1 MRFLATLL
9 IGGLAGL
16 GATSAAAYEPESGLW
31 WNPSESGT
39 GYTLEIQDN
48 RMALTVYGGAQ
59 NGAAKWY
66 SAVGFLTYSNDSV
79 RFEATLESYYGVQP
93 MGQPW
98 NGRPA
103 LEPSYGTIRIV
114 FDPDNNRRA
123 TLTWPNGRS
132 IPIQRHEYYF
142 VRSED
147 TGGVG
152 SNTLKM
158 LGEWQIVSDI
168 SSNGPSSF
176 PFSAD
181 VLVLDDYGYDN
192 SPSLKTW
199 VYEGCR
205 PDDAQV
211 GGCSTYALNNHDA
224 YGFFE
229 APSNDFPNGVQVI
242 VLKDGPYDGRMWYA
256 LYELAIG
263 TNDGSGWFT
272 LYPQGA
278 DPYDYDAYPTRAFR
292 SASRTFVQE
301 GSGPAKQGDDGKGHA
316 GGLAAQLAAQG
327 ALPAKA
333 KAMSPERAERAVA
346 RLPLIRALEAR
357 LD

>member
-9 IGGLAGL
+9 IGCLAVF
-16 GATSAAAYEPESGLW
+16 AFDEARAYEPESGLW

-39 GYTLEIQDN
+39 GYAIEVQDDF
-48 RMALTVYGGAQ
+48 MSVAVYGGAQ
-59 NGAAKWY
+59 NGYAKWY
-66 SAVGFLTYSNDSV
+66 TAAGRLDYSGGGV
-79 RFEATLESYYGVQP
+79 RFEADLLSFYNVQA
-93 MGQPW
+93 MGQAW
-98 NGRPA
+98 SARPTR
-103 LEPSYGTIRIV
+103 EPSYGRLRIV
-114 FDPDNNRRA
+114 FDTSNNRRA

-132 IPIQRHEYYF
+132 LPIRRHEFYF
-142 VRSED
+142 QRPED
-147 TGGVG
+147 TGGVT

-168 SSNGPSSF
+168 SSNLEASF
-176 PFSAD
+176 PFTAD

-192 SPSLKTW
+192 APSLRTW

-205 PDDAQV
+205 PDDGQV
-211 GGCSTYALNNHDA
+211 GGCSNYALSNHDA
-224 YGFFE
+224 FGFFE

-242 VLKDGPYDGRMWYA
+242 VLKDGSYDGRMWYA

-272 LYPQGA
+272 LYPQDA

-292 SASRTFVQE
+292 SASRTFVEE
-301 GSGPAKQGDDGKGHA
+301 GSGPAKQADEISGRV

-333 KAMSPERAERAVA
+333 KAISDARAERAAA

>member
-9 IGGLAGL
+9 VACLAALVVGD
-16 GATSAAAYEPESGLW
+16 ARAYEPESGLW

-39 GYTLEIQDN
+39 GYAIEVQDDF
-48 RMALTVYGGAQ
+48 MAVTVYGGAQ
-59 NGAAKWY
+59 NGFAKWY
-66 SAVGFLTYSNDSV
+66 TSAARLDYSGGGV
-79 RFEATLESYYGVQP
+79 RFEADLLGFYNVQP
-93 MGQPW
+93 IGQPW
-98 NGRPA
+98 SGRPT
-103 LEPSYGTIRIV
+103 LEPSYGKLRIV
-114 FDPDNNRRA
+114 FDTGDNRRA

-132 IPIQRHEYYF
+132 FPIQRHEFYF
-142 VRSED
+142 QRPED
-147 TGGVG
+147 TGGVT
-152 SNTLKM
+152 SSTLKM
-158 LGEWQIVSDI
+158 LGEWQVVSDV
-168 SSNGPSSF
+168 SSNAGASF
-176 PFSAD
+176 PFAAD

-192 SPSLKTW
+192 HPSLQTW

-211 GGCSTYALNNHDA
+211 GGCSNYALTNHDA

-229 APSNDFPNGVQVI
+229 PPSNDFPNGVQVI
-242 VLKDGPYDGRMWYA
+242 VLKDGPYGSQMWYA

-292 SASRTFVQE
+292 TASRTFVQE
-301 GSGPAKQGDDGKGHA
+301 GAGPAKQADEGTGRV

-327 ALPAKA
+327 ALPARA
-333 KAMSPERAERAVA
+333 KAISQDRAERAAA